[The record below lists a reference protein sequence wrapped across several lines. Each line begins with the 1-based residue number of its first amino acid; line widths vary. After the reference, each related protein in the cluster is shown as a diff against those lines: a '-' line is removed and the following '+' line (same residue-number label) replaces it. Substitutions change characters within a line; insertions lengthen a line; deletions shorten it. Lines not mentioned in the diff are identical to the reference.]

1 VPEGGAGR
9 DTELAEAELAEA
21 ELVRRSWRSAELVE
35 SAQAAAELWWRRSW
49 RRRSYGGGGAVAE
62 AELAATPTE
71 LAEAEAGAGG
81 SGAAGAG
88 GGGAG
93 DRTTDYGAGRS
104 GTARLLLGCCSTTLS
119 EGESATASSSSA
131 PESAQTK
138 HVSLS
143 EMRTN
148 MRCGLSRGR
157 LSARGSRVGFF

>member
-1 VPEGGAGR
+1 VEAELVEA
-9 DTELAEAELAEA
+9 ELAEAELAEA

-104 GTARLLLGCCSTTLS
+104 GMEPMDSLALSSQESELRAETVWKKSLCPCQWSGERPYTVSRYALLLSDDYLCPEMAILALVNTL
-119 EGESATASSSSA
+119 G
-131 PESAQTK
+131 
-138 HVSLS
+138 
-143 EMRTN
+143 
-148 MRCGLSRGR
+148 
-157 LSARGSRVGFF
+157 